1 MNFEDEAIPPEHQ
14 DFIDK
19 GQYDNFIGIYT
30 DAVPRS
36 FCNWL
41 KEYMDNS
48 SLCSFDSSQ
57 VKDKRIS
64 MEAFSP
70 KEAAKLMNYVNNCL
84 VRYSNEYPYIKGS
97 NYISAN
103 VNLQKTS
110 PTEGYHV
117 FHSENHA
124 WLAVDRTL
132 AWMVYLNT
140 VPEGGET
147 EWLYQKKRV
156 SPEKGTVVIWPG
168 GFTHLHRGNPPMTDK
183 YIATG
188 WYQACSG
195 IDDKFI
201 KSEGLQ

>member
-1 MNFEDEAIPPEHQ
+1 MNYEPDPIPIENQ
-14 DFIDK
+14 DFLDK

-30 DAVPRS
+30 EAVPRN

-41 KEYMDNS
+41 KEYMDNT
-48 SLCSFDSSQ
+48 SLISYDSKF

-70 KEAAKLMNYVNNCL
+70 KESADLMQHVNDCL
-84 VRYSNEYPYIKGS
+84 VRYCNEYPCLKG
-97 NYISAN
+97 YDYLSAN

-110 PTEGYHV
+110 STEGYHV
-117 FHSENHA
+117 FHAENDG
-124 WLAVDRTL
+124 WQVKDRTL

-147 EWLYQKKRV
+147 EWLYQKKKV
-156 SPEKGTVVIWPG
+156 SPEKGTVVIWPA

-188 WYQACSG
+188 WYQACGG
-195 IDDKFI
+195 IQDKFV

>member
-14 DFIDK
+14 EFIDK

-48 SLCSFDSSQ
+48 SLCSIDRSE
-57 VKDKRIS
+57 VKDKRIC

-70 KEAAKLMNYVNNCL
+70 KEAAELMGYVNNCL

-110 PTEGYHV
+110 PTEGYHA

-168 GFTHLHRGNPPMTDK
+168 GFTHLHRGNPPMSDK

-195 IDDKFI
+195 LEQQFVRG
-201 KSEGLQ
+201 SSLQ

>member
-41 KEYMDNS
+41 KEYMNNS
-48 SLCSFDSSQ
+48 SLCSIDRSE
-57 VKDKRIS
+57 VKDKRIC
-64 MEAFSP
+64 MESFSP
-70 KEAAKLMNYVNNCL
+70 KEAAELMGYVNNCL

-97 NYISAN
+97 NYISDN

-117 FHSENHA
+117 FHAENHA

-132 AWMVYLNT
+132 AWMVYINT

-147 EWLYQKKRV
+147 EWLYQKKKV

-195 IDDKFI
+195 IDDKVI

>member
-70 KEAAKLMNYVNNCL
+70 KEAAELMNYVNNCL